1 MLVLLLGVLRVLN
14 WPTVKIAL
22 AEIGPWTLRASA
34 LSLASLALVALT
46 LIRGGTLRIR
56 RAYWW
61 GTSVRHVIVP
71 AVGSSPTI
79 NVISANSAVPQP
91 PDE

>member
-1 MLVLLLGVLRVLN
+1 MLLLGVLRELN

-61 GTSVRHVIVP
+61 GTAAFGTLIVP

>member
-1 MLVLLLGVLRVLN
+1 MADGKDRPRGDRPVD
-14 WPTVKIAL
+14 
-22 AEIGPWTLRASA
+22 
-34 LSLASLALVALT
+34 LASKRVVTREFLALVALT

-61 GTSVRHVIVP
+61 GTAAFGTLIVP